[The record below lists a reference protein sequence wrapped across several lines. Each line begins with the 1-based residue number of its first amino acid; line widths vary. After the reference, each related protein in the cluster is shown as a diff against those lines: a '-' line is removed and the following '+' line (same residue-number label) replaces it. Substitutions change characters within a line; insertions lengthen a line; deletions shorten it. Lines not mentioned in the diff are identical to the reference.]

1 MEKFRQNQPIEVFA
15 HEPRPKKKIRGCV
28 HAILLLMKTCLVSDN
43 NVDYLVEDLLF
54 NSESASAPGEIN
66 NSVFHRN
73 FALLCQYTV
82 HAISTIFTQ
91 QPLLISVG
99 PFWSLASMLADK

>member
-1 MEKFRQNQPIEVFA
+1 
-15 HEPRPKKKIRGCV
+15 
-28 HAILLLMKTCLVSDN
+28 MKTCLVSDN
-43 NVDYLVEDLLF
+43 DVDYLVEDLPF
-54 NSESASAPGEIN
+54 NSESASAPGEIS

-73 FALLCQYTV
+73 FTLLCQYTV

-99 PFWSLASMLADK
+99 FFFLELSIYARG